1 LRYARFSASQIA
13 ISHWCRQT
21 CRHWHALSFSRLPDR
36 HYIDTPDYA
45 NITLTPF
52 SIPPAALPPAFISLL
67 RWAISFSPLMRW
79 LILRQLRQM
88 KADFDID
95 IIALIF
101 DCH

>member
-1 LRYARFSASQIA
+1 
-13 ISHWCRQT
+13 
-21 CRHWHALSFSRLPDR
+21 
-36 HYIDTPDYA
+36 
-45 NITLTPF
+45 
-52 SIPPAALPPAFISLL
+52 
-67 RWAISFSPLMRW
+67 LMRW